1 VLSKPRFMM
10 ANRLQ
15 LASLF
20 ALGLTFGCN
29 VSIPKNKP
37 QGTTA
42 SATTSGAASAV
53 ATAAATDAAPTNAE
67 ASSAPPAGGPAL
79 PPESQAFRIPVGPAL
94 PILPGEGIGPI
105 RFGASLETIQRLIE
119 GTCTDV
125 VKEEGLE
132 WCRFQPN
139 AVDFGLAKGKLVKI
153 RIHGSEREFVRGK
166 GLGVDNAYGVFNGKF
181 LNGAQLGMYP
191 DYASQGKP
199 LRIQKVTPGR
209 HPTVERHHYDG
220 MVLEFDKLQNGNTV
234 LAGVVL
240 TKSKNAKKPKAAP
253 KAGSSKQVNRVP
265 LR

>member
-1 VLSKPRFMM
+1 MM

-42 SATTSGAASAV
+42 SATSSTTSATMASPAI
-53 ATAAATDAAPTNAE
+53 ASTTAAAP
-67 ASSAPPAGGPAL
+67 SSAPPPTGPAL
-79 PPESQAFRIPVGPAL
+79 PPESQVFRIPVGPAL

-105 RFGASLETIQRLIE
+105 RFGASLATIQRLIE
-119 GTCTDV
+119 GECTEL
-125 VKEEGLE
+125 VKDGRLE

-139 AVDFGLAKGKLVKI
+139 AVDFGLAKDKLVEI
-153 RIHGSEREFVRGK
+153 RIHGSEREFVPGK
-166 GLGVDNAYGVFNGKF
+166 GLGVDNAYGIYNGKF

-199 LRIQKVTPGR
+199 RRIEKVTPGR

-220 MVLEFDKLQNGNTV
+220 LVLEFDKLQNGNTV
-234 LAGVVL
+234 LGGVVL

-253 KAGSSKQVNRVP
+253 KKPGTATGNSRVP
-265 LR
+265 VR